1 MKNKHA
7 ISSDVA
13 TVVIYIISIIGILCV
28 EKNRK

>member
-13 TVVIYIISIIGILCV
+13 IVEIYIISIISILCV

>member
-1 MKNKHA
+1 MKNKHV

-13 TVVIYIISIIGILCV
+13 IVGIYIISIIGILCV

>member
-1 MKNKHA
+1 MKNKHV

-13 TVVIYIISIIGILCV
+13 IVGIYIISIISILCV